1 MTVVRNSIDNAPHCE
16 VSAAGVTRLYLSPT
30 IKVMEKEEMNSLKK
44 TARLAGLFW
53 VLSAATTFFNLQ
65 IVRLKLIVPGD
76 AAAIANNIL
85 ANESLFRMGIASNLF
100 SQVFLLFFGLA
111 IYRLFK
117 GVDKTWATVFLTS
130 ISVTVAITVVNTV
143 NYVAP
148 LVVLTKADYLNVF
161 QQEQRHA
168 LMMIFFRLNDY
179 GQLLLEI
186 FWGLFLFAL
195 GLLIVKSRFVPRILG
210 IFLIVQSFAFPINTL
225 TKLLIPRFYPATIT
239 QLTLLFALL
248 GSPTMFWLLI
258 KGVKEQPQ
266 QVNGGERQS

>member
-1 MTVVRNSIDNAPHCE
+1 
-16 VSAAGVTRLYLSPT
+16 
-30 IKVMEKEEMNSLKK
+30 MNSLKK

-85 ANESLFRMGIASNLF
+85 AHEFLFRIGVASNLL
-100 SQVFLLFFGLA
+100 SQVFLLFFGLV
-111 IYRLFK
+111 IYRLFN
-117 GVDKTWATVFLTS
+117 GVNKIWATVFLTAILMTVS
-130 ISVTVAITVVNTV
+130 ITFANTV

-148 LVVLTKADYLNVF
+148 LVVLSKAGYLNVF

-168 LMMIFFRLNDY
+168 MMMIFFRLNDY

-210 IFLIVQSFAFPINTL
+210 IFLIIQSFVFPFNTL
-225 TKLLIPRFYPATIT
+225 TKLLIPYFYPTLIT
-239 QLTLLFALL
+239 QLTLLFGPLSA
-248 GSPTMFWLLI
+248 PAMFWLLV
-258 KGVKEQPQ
+258 KGAKEEPQ
-266 QVNGGERQS
+266 QVNGGER